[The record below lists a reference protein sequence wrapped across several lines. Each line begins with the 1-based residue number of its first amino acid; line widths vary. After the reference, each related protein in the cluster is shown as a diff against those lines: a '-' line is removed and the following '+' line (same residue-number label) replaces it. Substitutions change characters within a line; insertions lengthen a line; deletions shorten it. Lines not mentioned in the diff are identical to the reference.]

1 MHQHASPL
9 SIALAA
15 AGLLTLALAPSAWAQ
30 SATATLP
37 TVEVRASTSPD
48 AQAAEALKNARE
60 ELNRRAGATAVI
72 DAQSYTSGRAAT
84 AVDALAYAP
93 GVVAQTRHGQD
104 ARLSIRGSGIQRSF
118 LMRGIQLYQDGIPLN
133 QTDGA
138 ADFQSIDPAALQ
150 YIEVWRGAN
159 ALEYGANGLGGAIN
173 FVSPTGLTA
182 PTAALRVQAGSFG
195 QRQAQANLA
204 ARGEMVDGF
213 LSVSRGEQDG
223 WREQSG
229 YRADRLSGNVGL
241 RLSDTLELR
250 GFLSYVDST
259 MQMPGSLSL
268 AAMNANPRQAGT
280 NYAALKATN
289 DYTQKRA
296 ALRLTWQPSADVRW
310 TTSLYGADR
319 DRYHAMTVGILQQ
332 DMQDT
337 GLDSRVAVEFGT
349 PVLTRRLVAGVSF
362 ARLDGEERRNANVA
376 GSPGAATGRTQLDG
390 RQNTVYA
397 EYTHGLNERW
407 ALQAGVQSVQARR
420 RLDNLM
426 NPAASYDVKF
436 ESTSPKLGVLYTA
449 SPQSQWFA
457 NISGSFEAAPFGEV
471 AYNATNPLARAQGA
485 TTVEFGWRGRTDQWT
500 WDAALYRSNVR
511 RELLAMTNASG
522 VALGTVNADR
532 TIHQGL
538 ELSATGTLAPGWT
551 LRGQYLYN
559 DFRFDGDAVY
569 GNKRLAGVPPHL
581 LRAELQ
587 WQAAPW
593 IKVAPSL
600 DWQPSRTWI
609 DHANTVAADG
619 FALLNLTLSGT
630 LRGGWGWFVEGRNL
644 TDRRYAATT
653 AVQANARGLDG
664 AYYFPGDGR
673 SVYAGLTWR
682 TP

>member
-37 TVEVRASTSPD
+37 PVEVRASTSPD
-48 AQAAEALKNARE
+48 ALAAEALRNAQE

-93 GVVAQTRHGQD
+93 GVVAQMRHGQD
-104 ARLSIRGSGIQRSF
+104 ARLSIRGSGIQRGF

-133 QTDGA
+133 QTDGV